1 MPTDP
6 PIATLAEFK
15 ASIIKDGIDVAAS
28 THLMDRIPFVFN
40 DNSSTEP
47 TISTGARSPRIG
59 FSTISRLSGR
69 GPKRS
74 LPWPERA
81 LLEEREIKIR
91 LYRDYEALRS
101 YHMNGLETLVATVMA
116 S

>member
-40 DNSSTEP
+40 DNWE
-47 TISTGARSPRIG
+47 
-59 FSTISRLSGR
+59 
-69 GPKRS
+69 
-74 LPWPERA
+74 
-81 LLEEREIKIR
+81 
-91 LYRDYEALRS
+91 LYREGSESSRA
-101 YHMNGLETLVATVMA
+101 
-116 S
+116 